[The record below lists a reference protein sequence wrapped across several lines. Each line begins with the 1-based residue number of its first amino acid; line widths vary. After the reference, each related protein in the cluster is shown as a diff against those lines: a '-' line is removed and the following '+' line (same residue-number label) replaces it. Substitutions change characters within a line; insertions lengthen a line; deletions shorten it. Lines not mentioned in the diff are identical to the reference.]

1 MVPYEQLKSRAVSR
15 LSEINV
21 FRDQKKNFQASIDD
35 ISVQNDKLKAN
46 IDLLTQSLEVVK
58 VCINKLSEGHI
69 SHLQDLVN
77 SMLNT
82 VFYDKKYAIDMQLN
96 DTKNGKVLD
105 LYLIDSTYNS
115 DDPVITDLTSNGGGL
130 QTVVGFVLQIYF
142 IIYFKQ
148 ERILFLDEALSAVS
162 SEYIPTLVDFMRGL
176 VDKYQFKFVA
186 IFHDTRFSE
195 YADTIYQVSNGSA
208 RLVQTSEA

>member
-1 MVPYEQLKSRAVSR
+1 MVQYNQLKSRAVSK

-21 FRDQKKNFQASIDD
+21 LREQRNNYQGSIDD
-35 ISVQNDKLKAN
+35 ITKENDKLKDFIN
-46 IDLLTQSLEVVK
+46 LLTESLEVVK

-77 SMLNT
+77 SMLST
-82 VFYDKKYAIDMQLN
+82 VFYDKKYSIDMQLN

-105 LYLIDSTYNS
+105 LFLIDSTLS
-115 DDPVITDLTSNGGGL
+115 TDDPVVTDLSSNGGGL

-142 IIYFKQ
+142 IVYFKQ

-195 YADTIYQVSNGSA
+195 YADTIYQVSNGTA
-208 RLVQTSEA
+208 HLVTSEN

>member
-1 MVPYEQLKSRAVSR
+1 MVQYSQLKSVAVSK
-15 LSEINV
+15 LSEISV
-21 FRDQKKNFQASIDD
+21 FREQRNNFILSIEDVTKD
-35 ISVQNDKLKAN
+35 NDKLKEQIN
-46 IDLLTQSLEVVK
+46 LLTESLEVVK

-77 SMLNT
+77 SMLST
-82 VFYDKKYAIDMQLN
+82 VFYDKKYSIDMQLN

-105 LYLIDSTYNS
+105 LYLVDSTLS
-115 DDPVITDLTSNGGGL
+115 QDDPVVTELSSNGGGL

-162 SEYIPTLVDFMRGL
+162 SEYIPTLVDFMKGL
-176 VDKYQFKFVA
+176 VDKYQFRFVA

-195 YADTIYQVSNGSA
+195 YADTIYQVSNGTA
-208 RLVQTSEA
+208 KLLRTAE

>member
-1 MVPYEQLKSRAVSR
+1 MVQYSQLKSVAVSK

-21 FRDQKKNFQASIDD
+21 FREQRNNFILSIEDVTKD
-35 ISVQNDKLKAN
+35 NDKLKEQIN
-46 IDLLTQSLEVVK
+46 LLTESLEVVK

-69 SHLQDLVN
+69 SHLQELVN

-82 VFYDKKYAIDMQLN
+82 VFYDKKYSIDMQLN
-96 DTKNGKVLD
+96 DTKSGKVLD
-105 LYLIDSTYNS
+105 LFLIDSTLS
-115 DDPVITDLTSNGGGL
+115 DEDPVVTELSSNGGGL

-195 YADTIYQVSNGSA
+195 YADTIYQVSNGTA
-208 RLVQTSEA
+208 KLVTQE

>member
-1 MVPYEQLKSRAVSR
+1 MVQYSQLKSVAVSK

-21 FRDQKKNFQASIDD
+21 FREQRNNFILSIEDVTKD
-35 ISVQNDKLKAN
+35 NDRLKEQIN
-46 IDLLTQSLEVVK
+46 LLTESLEVVK

-69 SHLQDLVN
+69 SHLQELVN

-82 VFYDKKYAIDMQLN
+82 VFYDKKYSIDMQLN

-105 LYLIDSTYNS
+105 LFLIDSTLS
-115 DDPVITDLTSNGGGL
+115 DEDPIVTELSSNGGGL

-195 YADTIYQVSNGSA
+195 YADTIYQVSNGTA
-208 RLVQTSEA
+208 KLVTQE

>member
-1 MVPYEQLKSRAVSR
+1 MSDYNQLKSQAISK

-21 FRDQKKNFQASIDD
+21 LRQQKQQNQLSINE
-35 ISVQNDKLKAN
+35 VNDSNTNLKEQSR
-46 IDLLTQSLEVVK
+46 LLTESLEVVK

-77 SMLNT
+77 SMLST
-82 VFYDKKYAIDMQLN
+82 VFYDKSYSIDMQLN
-96 DTKNGKVLD
+96 DTKTGKVLD
-105 LYLIDSTYNS
+105 LYLVDSTFS
-115 DDPVITDLTSNGGGL
+115 KDDPVITDLSSNGGGL

-162 SEYIPTLVDFMRGL
+162 SEYISTLVDFMRGL

-195 YADTIYQVSNGSA
+195 YADTIYQVSNGTA
-208 RLVQTSEA
+208 IQLITE

>member
-1 MVPYEQLKSRAVSR
+1 MVQYSQLKSVAVSK

-21 FRDQKKNFQASIDD
+21 FREQRNNFILSIEDVTKD
-35 ISVQNDKLKAN
+35 NDRLKEQIN
-46 IDLLTQSLEVVK
+46 LLTESLEVVK

-69 SHLQDLVN
+69 SHLQELVN

-82 VFYDKKYAIDMQLN
+82 VFYDKKYSIDMQLN

-105 LYLIDSTYNS
+105 LFLIDSTLS
-115 DDPVITDLTSNGGGL
+115 DEDPVVTELSSNGGGL

-195 YADTIYQVSNGSA
+195 YADTIYQVSNGTA
-208 RLVQTSEA
+208 KLVTQE

>member
-1 MVPYEQLKSRAVSR
+1 MVQYSQLKSVAVSK

-21 FRDQKKNFQASIDD
+21 FREQRNNFILSIEDVTKDNDRLKKQIN
-35 ISVQNDKLKAN
+35 
-46 IDLLTQSLEVVK
+46 LLTESLEVVK

-69 SHLQDLVN
+69 SHLQELVN

-82 VFYDKKYAIDMQLN
+82 VFYDKKYSIDMQLN

-105 LYLIDSTYNS
+105 LFLIDSTLS
-115 DDPVITDLTSNGGGL
+115 DEDPVVTELSSNGGGL

-195 YADTIYQVSNGSA
+195 YADTIYQVSNGTA
-208 RLVQTSEA
+208 KLVTQE

>member
-1 MVPYEQLKSRAVSR
+1 MVQYSQLKSVAVSK

-21 FRDQKKNFQASIDD
+21 FREQRNNFILSIDD
-35 ISVQNDKLKAN
+35 VTKDNDRLKEQIN
-46 IDLLTQSLEVVK
+46 LLTESLEVVK

-69 SHLQDLVN
+69 SHLQELVN

-82 VFYDKKYAIDMQLN
+82 VFYDKKYSIDMQLN

-105 LYLIDSTYNS
+105 LFLIDSTLS
-115 DDPVITDLTSNGGGL
+115 DEDPVVTELSSNGGGL

-195 YADTIYQVSNGSA
+195 YADTIYQVSNGTA
-208 RLVQTSEA
+208 KLVTQE

>member
-1 MVPYEQLKSRAVSR
+1 MVQYSQLKSVAVSK

-21 FRDQKKNFQASIDD
+21 FREQRNNFILSIEDVTKD
-35 ISVQNDKLKAN
+35 NDKLKEQIN
-46 IDLLTQSLEVVK
+46 LLTESLEVVK

-69 SHLQDLVN
+69 SHLQELVN

-82 VFYDKKYAIDMQLN
+82 VFYDKKYSIDMQLN

-105 LYLIDSTYNS
+105 LFLIDSTLS
-115 DDPVITDLTSNGGGL
+115 DEDPVVTELSSNGGGL

-195 YADTIYQVSNGSA
+195 YADTIYQVSNGIA
-208 RLVQTSEA
+208 KLVTQE

>member
-1 MVPYEQLKSRAVSR
+1 MEYSQLKSIAVSK
-15 LSEINV
+15 LSELNV
-21 FRDQKKNFQASIDD
+21 YKQQRQQTLTSIDEVT
-35 ISVQNDKLKAN
+35 ISNNQLK
-46 IDLLTQSLEVVK
+46 DEVDVLTKSLETVK

-69 SHLQDLVN
+69 SHLQELIN
-77 SMLNT
+77 SMLRS
-82 VFYDKKYAIDMQLN
+82 VFYDKDYSIDMQLN

-105 LYLIDSTYNS
+105 LFLIDSTTNK
-115 DDPVITDLTSNGGGL
+115 DDPIVTDLSSNGGGL

-176 VDKYQFKFVA
+176 VEKYQFKFVA

-195 YADTIYQVSNGSA
+195 YADTIYQVSNGTAKLITNSI
-208 RLVQTSEA
+208 

>member
-1 MVPYEQLKSRAVSR
+1 MTDYNQLKAQAISK

-21 FRDQKKNFQASIDD
+21 LKQQRRQTQVSINE
-35 ISVQNDKLKAN
+35 VNDSNTNLKEQSR
-46 IDLLTQSLEVVK
+46 LLTESLEVVK

-77 SMLNT
+77 SMLST
-82 VFYDKKYAIDMQLN
+82 VFYDKQYAIDMQLN
-96 DTKNGKVLD
+96 DTKNGKILD
-105 LYLIDSTYNS
+105 LYLVDSTFS
-115 DDPVITDLTSNGGGL
+115 KDDPVITDLQSNGGGL

-195 YADTIYQVSNGSA
+195 YADTIYQVSNGTA
-208 RLVQTSEA
+208 YQLITE

>member
-1 MVPYEQLKSRAVSR
+1 MVQYNQLKSRAVSK

-21 FRDQKKNFQASIDD
+21 LREQRNNYQGSIDD
-35 ISVQNDKLKAN
+35 ITKENDKLKDFIN
-46 IDLLTQSLEVVK
+46 LLTESLEVVK

-77 SMLNT
+77 SMLST
-82 VFYDKKYAIDMQLN
+82 VFYDKKYSIDMQLN

-105 LYLIDSTYNS
+105 LFLIDSTLS
-115 DDPVITDLTSNGGGL
+115 TDDPVVTDLSSNGGGL

-195 YADTIYQVSNGSA
+195 YADTIYQVSNGTA
-208 RLVQTSEA
+208 HLVTSEN

>member
-1 MVPYEQLKSRAVSR
+1 MADYNQLKAQAISK

-21 FRDQKKNFQASIDD
+21 LKQQRQQTQASINE
-35 ISVQNDKLKAN
+35 VNDSNTNLKEQSR
-46 IDLLTQSLEVVK
+46 LLTESLEVVK

-77 SMLNT
+77 SMLST
-82 VFYDKKYAIDMQLN
+82 VFYDKQYAIDMQLN
-96 DTKNGKVLD
+96 DTKNGKILD
-105 LYLIDSTYNS
+105 LYLVDSTFS
-115 DDPVITDLTSNGGGL
+115 KDDPVVTDLQSNGGGL

-195 YADTIYQVSNGSA
+195 YADTIYQVSNGTA
-208 RLVQTSEA
+208 HQLITK

>member
-1 MVPYEQLKSRAVSR
+1 MVQYSQLKSVAVSK

-21 FRDQKKNFQASIDD
+21 FREQRNNFILSIEDVTKD
-35 ISVQNDKLKAN
+35 NDRLKEQIN
-46 IDLLTQSLEVVK
+46 LLTESLEVVK

-69 SHLQDLVN
+69 SHLQELVN

-82 VFYDKKYAIDMQLN
+82 VFYDKKYSIDMQLN

-105 LYLIDSTYNS
+105 LFLIDSTLS
-115 DDPVITDLTSNGGGL
+115 IEDPVVTELSSNGGGL

-195 YADTIYQVSNGSA
+195 YADTIYQVSRGTA
-208 RLVQTSEA
+208 KLVTQE

>member
-1 MVPYEQLKSRAVSR
+1 MEYSQLKSLAVSR
-15 LSEINV
+15 LSELNIYKQQRAQVNV
-21 FRDQKKNFQASIDD
+21 SIEETTQA
-35 ISVQNDKLKAN
+35 NDKLKNDLN
-46 IDLLTQSLEVVK
+46 IMTKSLEAVK
-58 VCINKLSEGHI
+58 VCISKLSEGHI

-77 SMLNT
+77 SMLRT
-82 VFYDKKYAIDMQLN
+82 VFYDRDYSIDMKLD
-96 DTKNGKVLD
+96 DTKNGKVLN
-105 LYLIDSTYNS
+105 LYLVDSTLS
-115 DDPVITDLTSNGGGL
+115 KDDPVVTDLASNGGGL
-130 QTVVGFVLQIYF
+130 QTVIGFVLQIYF

-176 VDKYQFKFVA
+176 VDKYNFIFVA

-208 RLVQTSEA
+208 HLVTNS

>member
-1 MVPYEQLKSRAVSR
+1 MGYDQLKSVAVSK

-21 FRDQKKNFQASIDD
+21 FREQRNNFILSIEDVTKD
-35 ISVQNDKLKAN
+35 NDNLKEQIN
-46 IDLLTQSLEVVK
+46 LLTESLEVVK

-69 SHLQDLVN
+69 SHLQELVN

-82 VFYDKKYAIDMQLN
+82 VFYDKKYSIDMQLN

-105 LYLIDSTYNS
+105 LFLIDSTLS
-115 DDPVITDLTSNGGGL
+115 DEDPVVTELSSNGGGL

-195 YADTIYQVSNGSA
+195 YADTIYQVSNGTA
-208 RLVQTSEA
+208 KLVTQE

>member
-1 MVPYEQLKSRAVSR
+1 MQYSQLKSIAVSK

-21 FRDQKKNFQASIDD
+21 FRSQRDNFKLSIEDVTKE
-35 ISVQNDKLKAN
+35 IDKLKSSVN
-46 IDLLTQSLEVVK
+46 LLTESLEVVK

-77 SMLNT
+77 SMLST
-82 VFYDKKYAIDMQLN
+82 VFYDKKYSIDMQLN
-96 DTKNGKVLD
+96 DTKSGKVLD
-105 LYLIDSTYNS
+105 LFLIDSTYNS
-115 DDPVITDLTSNGGGL
+115 DDPIVTDLFSNGGGL

-162 SEYIPTLVDFMRGL
+162 SEYIPTLVDFMKGL

-195 YADTIYQVSNGSA
+195 YADTIYQVSNGTA
-208 RLVQTSEA
+208 KLLQQAT

>member
-1 MVPYEQLKSRAVSR
+1 MVQYSQLKSRAVSK

-21 FRDQKKNFQASIDD
+21 LKEQRNNYQISIED
-35 ISVQNDKLKAN
+35 ITKENDKLKDSIN
-46 IDLLTQSLEVVK
+46 LLTESLEVVK

-77 SMLNT
+77 SMLST
-82 VFYDKKYAIDMQLN
+82 VFYDKKYSIDMQLN

-105 LYLIDSTYNS
+105 LFLIDSTYNI
-115 DDPVITDLTSNGGGL
+115 DDPIITDLSSNGGGL

-195 YADTIYQVSNGSA
+195 YADTIYQVSNGTA
-208 RLVQTSEA
+208 HLVSNN